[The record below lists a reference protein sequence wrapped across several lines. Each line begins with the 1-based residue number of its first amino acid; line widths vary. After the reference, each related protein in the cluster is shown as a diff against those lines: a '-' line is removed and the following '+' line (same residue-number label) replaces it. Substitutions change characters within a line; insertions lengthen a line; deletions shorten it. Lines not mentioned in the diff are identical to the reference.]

1 MTPTD
6 LSVIPPGAKRA
17 AMYDNQPAAVQPSIL
32 HIFERALRD
41 VSLPIERAREI
52 YNLQRE
58 IEADLAEREY
68 IRVRS
73 LVEQELE
80 PVAKDASNPSTK
92 SRYATL
98 PQVIQAVRP
107 IYSKHGIIIEF
118 DTAESP
124 QGETWVRVLAF
135 LSHETGYKRTFH
147 IDMPADG
154 KGAQG
159 RDVMTRTHA
168 TGSAVSYGRRY
179 LLLMIFNIAVSG
191 EDDDGNDAGRKQIV
205 DDKVPATL
213 SFEQAEELTQAI
225 LAAGKTIDWFY
236 GFSQLTAVRDLPPE
250 RFEKVLDY
258 VKNKLPKKVDNA
270 AGQ

>member
-1 MTPTD
+1 MTD
-6 LSVIPPGAKRA
+6 LSILPPGAKRA
-17 AMYDNQPAAVQPSIL
+17 AMYDNQPAAQPSIL

-58 IEADLAEREY
+58 IEFDLAEREY

-80 PVAKDASNPSTK
+80 PVARDASNPQTK

-124 QGETWVRVLAF
+124 RGETWITVLAF
-135 LSHETGYKRTFH
+135 LSHEGGYKRTYH

-179 LLLMIFNIAVSG
+179 LLLMIFNIAVGG
-191 EDDDGNDAGRKQIV
+191 EDDDGNAAARGAVTTASTDVPLSGAEHAELKMLLDDADA
-205 DDKVPATL
+205 DDEAKANLCNILGVATFDDL
-213 SFEQAEELTQAI
+213 QSKHMLRAKKEIAEFKAWKY
-225 LAAGKTIDWFY
+225 GK
-236 GFSQLTAVRDLPPE
+236 
-250 RFEKVLDY
+250 
-258 VKNKLPKKVDNA
+258 
-270 AGQ
+270 

>member
-6 LSVIPPGAKRA
+6 
-17 AMYDNQPAAVQPSIL
+17 QPAAVQPSIL

-107 IYSKHGIIIEF
+107 IYSKHGIVVEF
-118 DTAESP
+118 DTADS
-124 QGETWVRVLAF
+124 QRGEAWIKVLAF
-135 LSHETGYKRTFH
+135 LSHESGYKRAYH

-179 LLLMIFNIAVSG
+179 LLLMIFNIAVGG
-191 EDDDGNDAGRKQIV
+191 EDDDGNAAGRKDV
-205 DDKVPATL
+205 DVVPATL

-225 LAAGKTIDWFY
+225 KAAGKSIEWFY
-236 GFSQLTAVRDLPPE
+236 GFSQLKEVRDLPPE

-258 VKNKLPKKVDNA
+258 VKNKLPKKVANA
-270 AGQ
+270 ATE

>member
-1 MTPTD
+1 MTFEVQRQQPISMPVPAPPT
-6 LSVIPPGAKRA
+6 S
-17 AMYDNQPAAVQPSIL
+17 SIL

-58 IEADLAEREY
+58 IEFDLAEREY

-80 PVAKDASNPSTK
+80 PVARDASNPQTK

-118 DTAESP
+118 DTADSAR
-124 QGETWVRVLAF
+124 GEAWIKVLAF
-135 LSHETGYKRTFH
+135 LSHESGYKRTYH

-179 LLLMIFNIAVSG
+179 LLLMIFNIAVGG
-191 EDDDGNDAGRKQIV
+191 EDDDGN
-205 DDKVPATL
+205 
-213 SFEQAEELTQAI
+213 
-225 LAAGKTIDWFY
+225 AAGKTNGNGGGLISNEQQKNLEILLDDDPNRIDRFCALQKIDGLSFMPASRY
-236 GFSQLTAVRDLPPE
+236 EGAVASIKD
-250 RFEKVLDY
+250 V
-258 VKNKLPKKVDNA
+258 NA
-270 AGQ
+270 RRKAKENGQT